1 MGTSPYARVA
11 RKERVALQRP
21 SKTIATTPR
30 TAEKSAT
37 CEQHV
42 FTTWQLAS
50 NVAGVRWD
58 QMHDDN
64 QLTVKQTAT
73 GYWVVQSGS
82 EQISGAVTRQ
92 AAEAERDLMRR
103 LRRRTA
109 DMRSASPRRPRAVQR
124 LPR

>member
-1 MGTSPYARVA
+1 
-11 RKERVALQRP
+11 L
-21 SKTIATTPR
+21 
-30 TAEKSAT
+30 
-37 CEQHV
+37 CEQHA
-42 FTTWQLAS
+42 FTSWQLAS
-50 NVAGVRWD
+50 NITGVWWD
-58 QMHDDN
+58 EMQDDK

-92 AAEAERDLMRR
+92 AAEAERELMRR

-109 DMRSASPRRPRAVQR
+109 DMRSASPRRPRAVER